1 MISVI
6 FKTPFRLCVFL
17 FSYSILVFLLGFKC
31 AIFFLGLSLQGKDRA
46 GNGGKAH
53 LGDVPGGHAQSVQ
66 GLWSVEIQHIPK
78 ILILKVFRR
87 VKAAAHQQ
95 HISNAVLHRPAVFH
109 LQVQLIQFFQKAAFR
124 KGFQFR
130 KIVGHIV
137 LHGVLCRREQGF
149 AQILLVLQF
158 SKAVFQR
165 FNDVRRVFLP
175 HRPKGDGPGEPGLM
189 GIGNIKVVF
198 QPGLSIVFPVKNG
211 NAVCAPVY
219 PAPKLPVP
227 SLDLQDGGG
236 VWALGVDKQ
245 LFIERKPVV
254 AAGRSQKRPPLVRS
268 CHAALRFLVQL
279 RQGFIS
285 YRHRLPL
292 LFLFFFCNFQFCA
305 VILIRVILI
314 AQGEQ

>member
-1 MISVI
+1 M
-6 FKTPFRLCVFL
+6 FL

-31 AIFFLGLSLQGKDRA
+31 AIFFLRLSLQGEDRA

-53 LGDVPGGHAQSVQ
+53 LGDVPGSHAQSVQ
-66 GLWSVEIQHIPK
+66 RLRGIEIEHIPEIHVLK
-78 ILILKVFRR
+78 IFRR

-109 LQVQLIQFFQKAAFR
+109 LQVQLVQFFQKAAFC

-137 LHGVLCRREQGF
+137 LYGVLCRREQGF
-149 AQILLVLQF
+149 AQILLMLQLP
-158 SKAVFQR
+158 KAVFQR
-165 FNDVRRVFLP
+165 FNDVRRVFFP

-198 QPGLSIVFPVKNG
+198 QPGLAIVFPVKNG

-227 SLDLQDGGG
+227 SLDLQDGGS

-245 LFIERKPVV
+245 LFIE
-254 AAGRSQKRPPLVRS
+254 
-268 CHAALRFLVQL
+268 
-279 RQGFIS
+279 
-285 YRHRLPL
+285 
-292 LFLFFFCNFQFCA
+292 
-305 VILIRVILI
+305 
-314 AQGEQ
+314 

>member
-1 MISVI
+1 M
-6 FKTPFRLCVFL
+6 
-17 FSYSILVFLLGFKC
+17 
-31 AIFFLGLSLQGKDRA
+31 GLSLQGKDRA

-109 LQVQLIQFFQKAAFR
+109 LQVQLVQFFQKAAFR

-130 KIVGHIV
+130 KIVGNIV
-137 LHGVLCRREQGF
+137 LHSVLCRREQGF
-149 AQILLVLQF
+149 TQILLVLQLP
-158 SKAVFQR
+158 KAVFQC
-165 FNDVRRVFLP
+165 FDDVRRVFFP
-175 HRPKGDGPGEPGLM
+175 HRPEGDGPGEPALM
-189 GIGNIKVVF
+189 GIGNVKVVF
-198 QPGLSIVFPVKNG
+198 QPGLAIVFPVKNG

-245 LFIERKPVV
+245 LFME
-254 AAGRSQKRPPLVRS
+254 
-268 CHAALRFLVQL
+268 
-279 RQGFIS
+279 
-285 YRHRLPL
+285 
-292 LFLFFFCNFQFCA
+292 
-305 VILIRVILI
+305 
-314 AQGEQ
+314 

>member
-1 MISVI
+1 M
-6 FKTPFRLCVFL
+6 FL

-87 VKAAAHQQ
+87 VEATAHQQ
-95 HISNAVLHRPAVFH
+95 HIPNAVLHRPAVFH
-109 LQVQLIQFFQKAAFR
+109 LQVQLVQFFQKAAFR

-149 AQILLVLQF
+149 AQIFLAFQL

-165 FNDVRRVFLP
+165 FNDVRRVFHP
-175 HRPKGDGPGEPGLM
+175 HRPKGDRPGEPGFM
-189 GIGNIKVVF
+189 GIRNIKVVF
-198 QPGLSIVFPVKNG
+198 QPGLAIVLPIKNG

-236 VWALGVDKQ
+236 FWALGKDKQ
-245 LFIERKPVV
+245 LFVERKPVV
-254 AAGRSQKRPPLVRS
+254 TAGRSQKRPPLVGS
-268 CHAALRFLVQL
+268 CHAALRFQIQL
-279 RQGFIS
+279 RQGCIS
-285 YRHRLPL
+285 YRHPAHL
-292 LFLFFFCNFQFCA
+292 LFSFYLSKAAACRCRGMENP
-305 VILIRVILI
+305 
-314 AQGEQ
+314 

>member
-1 MISVI
+1 M
-6 FKTPFRLCVFL
+6 
-17 FSYSILVFLLGFKC
+17 
-31 AIFFLGLSLQGKDRA
+31 GLSLQGKDRA

-95 HISNAVLHRPAVFH
+95 HISNAVLHRLAVFH
-109 LQVQLIQFFQKAAFR
+109 LHVQLVQFFQKAAFR
-124 KGFQFR
+124 EGFQFCQV
-130 KIVGHIV
+130 VGHIV
-137 LHGVLCRREQGF
+137 LHGVLCRREQCF
-149 AQILLVLQF
+149 TQILLALQL

-165 FNDVRRVFLP
+165 FNDVRRIFLP
-175 HRPKGDGPGEPGLM
+175 HRPKGDGAGEPGLM

-198 QPGLSIVFPVKNG
+198 QPELAIVLPIKNG

-236 VWALGVDKQ
+236 VWALGKDKQ
-245 LFIERKPVV
+245 LFME
-254 AAGRSQKRPPLVRS
+254 
-268 CHAALRFLVQL
+268 
-279 RQGFIS
+279 
-285 YRHRLPL
+285 
-292 LFLFFFCNFQFCA
+292 
-305 VILIRVILI
+305 
-314 AQGEQ
+314 